1 MKAKTKHTSMLI
13 TIFVLLLII
22 LYKLTQPQP
31 VKRIHTRE
39 RVHVP
44 VQIPV
49 TQKFRAPPIKEYKP
63 HDAFNKWVCYSVKT
77 MRHSPCTARKFVDAE
92 TGTIITR

>member
-1 MKAKTKHTSMLI
+1 MKAKTKHTAMLI

-49 TQKFRAPPIKEYKP
+49 TREFRAPPIKEYKP
-63 HDAFNKWVCYSVKT
+63 RRVQQMGVLPVSYTHLTLPTNREV
-77 MRHSPCTARKFVDAE
+77 
-92 TGTIITR
+92 